1 MRFIVPGIRFR
12 VVRFI
17 VPGMSFRVRV
27 RVRGLVLGPMYGP
40 WGQCAL
46 RGALGPDDKYL
57 RFIVPGIRFRVVR
70 FIVPVRINLSPTQA

>member
-1 MRFIVPGIRFR
+1 MPGIRFR

-46 RGALGPDDKYL
+46 RGAMGPDDKYL

>member
-1 MRFIVPGIRFR
+1 MPGIRFR

-46 RGALGPDDKYL
+46 RGALGPDDDSL
-57 RFIVPGIRFRVVR
+57 GEPLGV
-70 FIVPVRINLSPTQA
+70 LSSSHTC